1 MRLPLRALSLAIILG
16 TSSLAC
22 ESKPAEEAPVE
33 ASDQAPAT
41 EEAAEEATEATDDG
55 AEATDNSADEG
66 EATVEELAQGQWVQS
81 DLYAVRFRVPGDW
94 NVRRTAEAVSA
105 TAPDGTT
112 TVLLAGS
119 ESDSTI
125 QAAINDLKTEVEF
138 KDINFDNSGL
148 TTINGMPGTRGTGS
162 AVLVEED
169 GDREIQFLG
178 YAVRVGTNNVTLM
191 VFSDAAMYEAQKDVI
206 DGIAQ
211 TLTRI

>member
-22 ESKPAEEAPVE
+22 ESKPAEEAPAE

-41 EEAAEEATEATDDG
+41 EEAAEEATEATGESAQDNEN
-55 AEATDNSADEG
+55 AEEG
-66 EATVEELAQGQWVQS
+66 EETVEELAQGQWVQS

>member
-1 MRLPLRALSLAIILG
+1 MRRSLRALSLAIILG

-22 ESKPAEEAPVE
+22 DSEPAEEAPAE
-33 ASDQAPAT
+33 ASDQAPAAD
-41 EEAAEEATEATDDG
+41 EAAEEGTETANETD
-55 AEATDNSADEG
+55 EENI
-66 EATVEELAQGQWVQS
+66 EELASGQWVQS

-94 NVRRTAEAVSA
+94 DVRRTAEAVSA
-105 TAPDGTT
+105 TAPDGST

-119 ESDSTI
+119 ESDNTI

-162 AVLVEED
+162 AVIVEKD

>member
-41 EEAAEEATEATDDG
+41 EEAAEEATEATGESAEDDEN
-55 AEATDNSADEG
+55 AEVG
-66 EATVEELAQGQWVQS
+66 EETVEELAQGQWVQS

>member
-41 EEAAEEATEATDDG
+41 EEAAEEATEATGESAEDDEN
-55 AEATDNSADEG
+55 AEEG
-66 EATVEELAQGQWVQS
+66 EETVEELAQGQWVQS

>member
-22 ESKPAEEAPVE
+22 ESKPAEEAPAE
-33 ASDQAPAT
+33 ASDQAPAAEEEAT
-41 EEAAEEATEATDDG
+41 TDEAAEGSENAEATE
-55 AEATDNSADEG
+55 EEG
-66 EATVEELAQGQWVQS
+66 EETIEELAQGQWVQS

-94 NVRRTAEAVSA
+94 NIRRTAEAVSA
-105 TAPDGTT
+105 TAPDGST

-162 AVLVEED
+162 AVVVEDE

-191 VFSDAAMYEAQKDVI
+191 VFSDAAMYEAQKDII